1 MLIWNL
7 NSHKLHNYNI
17 HIWEYIFTLLSL
29 LHRLSACSWNVQTAM
44 TVCRIKHVLI
54 LVVWIPV
61 LYQMCVDS
69 MLIVCLST
77 MLEFV
82 PVSLGI
88 QETPI
93 LVVLLCSIVEQT
105 ANVQLVP
112 DVTMGFA
119 HVSKSN
125 IETNFRSWC

>member
-1 MLIWNL
+1 ML
-7 NSHKLHNYNI
+7 
-17 HIWEYIFTLLSL
+17 LLFSR
-29 LHRLSACSWNVQTAM
+29 RLSVCIWNVQTAM
-44 TVCRIKHVLI
+44 TVHQTKHALM
-54 LVVWIPV
+54 LDVWIPV
-61 LYQMCVDS
+61 RYQMCVDS

-88 QETPI
+88 QETLI
-93 LVVLLCSIVEQT
+93 LVVLLCSIVVQT

-119 HVSKSN
+119 HVSINN
-125 IETNFRSWC
+125 IETVFISWG

>member
-1 MLIWNL
+1 
-7 NSHKLHNYNI
+7 
-17 HIWEYIFTLLSL
+17 
-29 LHRLSACSWNVQTAM
+29 M
-44 TVCRIKHVLI
+44 TVHQVKRALI

-69 MLIVCLST
+69 MHIVCLST

-82 PVSLGI
+82 PVSLVI

-93 LVVLLCSIVEQT
+93 LVVLLCSIVVQT

-112 DVTMGFA
+112 DVTMEFA
-119 HVSKSN
+119 HVSISTIWNCFQILGLKEN
-125 IETNFRSWC
+125 ILIEMKDLVILHAETI